1 MRRPDGALVGPVTST
16 GDGPEL
22 RDSGPLRTDDPT
34 GSDPHPRPDDASDP
48 TAAPAAPAGGA
59 APVPVPA
66 QDDPGP
72 KPHAAEHPA
81 GQPGRARL
89 SMLIG
94 TIIVLLVAANLGNAF
109 FPTLST
115 EYPLVLIALSS
126 ANRNLILASGQ
137 LPFVAYFVVATI
149 RLILPDIAFFYLG
162 YDYGDR
168 ALGWME
174 RRTPRVG
181 AMLRELERLF
191 GRWGYVIVPVAPLL
205 IPSNPICLV
214 AGASRM
220 RPRIFWTLNLIG
232 IVARVLIMLWIGEK
246 FDGAVTWL
254 LDFIAQYRL
263 PLTVVTVGLVGF
275 TFWRESRAGTSDIQ
289 QLLELEDE
297 LERDGDAGGPA
308 DRP

>member
-1 MRRPDGALVGPVTST
+1 MLPAL
-16 GDGPEL
+16 
-22 RDSGPLRTDDPT
+22 
-34 GSDPHPRPDDASDP
+34 
-48 TAAPAAPAGGA
+48 
-59 APVPVPA
+59 
-66 QDDPGP
+66 DDPGP
-72 KPHAAEHPA
+72 LGTAAARDANRRE
-81 GQPGRARL
+81 PGKARL
-89 SMLIG
+89 SILIG
-94 TIIVLLVAANLGNAF
+94 TIIALLVAANLGNAF

-115 EYPLVLIALSS
+115 EYPLILIALSA

-168 ALGWME
+168 ALAWME

-181 AMLRELERLF
+181 AMLRELESLF
-191 GRWGYVIVPVAPLL
+191 GRFGYFIVVLAPLL

-220 RPRIFWTLNLIG
+220 RPRVFWALNLFG
-232 IVARVLIMLWIGEK
+232 IVARVLIMMWIGDV
-246 FDGAVTWL
+246 FSDAVGWL
-254 LDFIAQYRL
+254 LDFIASYRI

-275 TFWRESRAGTSDIQ
+275 TFWRETRAGTSKIQ

-297 LERDGDAGGPA
+297 LEDEMEADADASAP
-308 DRP
+308 DTRRSD

>member
-1 MRRPDGALVGPVTST
+1 MHDDDRSGTDPEPNAVPDPIPVADESTADPAPNEDGASWDPVA
-16 GDGPEL
+16 
-22 RDSGPLRTDDPT
+22 
-34 GSDPHPRPDDASDP
+34 GSDEPR
-48 TAAPAAPAGGA
+48 
-59 APVPVPA
+59 
-66 QDDPGP
+66 
-72 KPHAAEHPA
+72 
-81 GQPGRARL
+81 PGRARL
-89 SMLIG
+89 SILVG
-94 TIIVLLVAANLGNAF
+94 TIIVLLVCSNLANAF

-149 RLILPDIAFFYLG
+149 RLLIPDAAFYYLG

-181 AMLRELERLF
+181 AMLRELELLF
-191 GRWGYVIVPVAPLL
+191 GRYGYFIVPLVPLL

-220 RPRIFWTLNLIG
+220 RPRVFWTLNVFG
-232 IVARVLIMLWIGEK
+232 IVARVLIMMWIGDVFE
-246 FDGAVTWL
+246 GAVDWI
-254 LDFIAQYRL
+254 LDFIGRYRL
-263 PLTVVTVGLVGF
+263 PLTVVTFGLVGF
-275 TFWRESRAGTSDIQ
+275 TFWRETRAGTSEIQ

-297 LERDGDAGGPA
+297 IEAEMEDGTSGPS
-308 DRP
+308 